1 MQNRKIVIS
10 GGPGTGKTSLIKGIC
25 NQGYTVFKEYSRT
38 IIEEGK
44 LKGKANFFLSN
55 PYEFSELLFLGRKEQ
70 FEKANS
76 IIFDSNRPYLF
87 FDRAIHDT
95 YAYLD
100 ALGKSDFYW
109 KDKVSPFKYDLI
121 FLLDPWKSI
130 YKKDAQRMETFEEA
144 LEYFPFIKKA
154 YEQNHSVVIVPKVSI
169 EKRVAFIL
177 NYLKDW
183 NE

>member
-1 MQNRKIVIS
+1 M
-10 GGPGTGKTSLIKGIC
+10 
-25 NQGYTVFKEYSRT
+25 
-38 IIEEGK
+38 
-44 LKGKANFFLSN
+44 
-55 PYEFSELLFLGRKEQ
+55 
-70 FEKANS
+70 
-76 IIFDSNRPYLF
+76 
-87 FDRAIHDT
+87 
-95 YAYLD
+95 
-100 ALGKSDFYW
+100 
-109 KDKVSPFKYDLI
+109 SPFKYDLI

-144 LEYFPFIKKA
+144 LEYFPFIKKV